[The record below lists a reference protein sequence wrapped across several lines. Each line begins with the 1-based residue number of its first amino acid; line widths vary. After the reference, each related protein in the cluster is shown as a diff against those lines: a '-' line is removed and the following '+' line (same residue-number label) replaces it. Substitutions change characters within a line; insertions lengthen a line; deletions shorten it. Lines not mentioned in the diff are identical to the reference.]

1 MIEYIH
7 VQLAIWGKWTARQA
21 AKDIGYPSVSPMFNQ
36 VQHGGAYESKAP
48 AGVTIGNLS
57 EIQDMDDAVSRLGDA
72 DKALVNAYYVR
83 QLPVVRIARDMG
95 LHRQRVHERLSIL
108 QQRVLGHLLDVSAGM

>member
-21 AKDIGYPSVSPMFNQ
+21 AKDVGYPSVSPMFNQ
-36 VQHGGAYESKAP
+36 VQHGGAYESRPP
-48 AGVTIGNLS
+48 AGVTVGDIN
-57 EIQDMDDAVSRLGDA
+57 EIQDTDDAVSRLSES
-72 DKALVNAYYVR
+72 DKSLVNAYYVR

-95 LHRQRVHERLSIL
+95 LHRQRVYERLTIL
-108 QQRVLGHLLDVSAGM
+108 QQRVLGHLLDVSAGL